1 MIAIAE
7 IGWTPQA
14 LRSWESFRPRA
25 LKVADHMQSDGYT
38 VFDLRGEVSN
48 RRQSTRPAEH
58 LAKGKKVTYN
68 VPWWSNYN
76 AVDEATLTD
85 GLRGGWSYGD
95 GRWQGF
101 LHRGDQRVDVT
112 IDLEKPT
119 DITYVG
125 ADFMQI
131 TSTAYGS
138 PPKWRSPFP
147 MTAKTSPPSPPSNTN
162 RKIPPDYHSRN
173 SHGVAP
179 HVHATCV
186 TARHPPKDA
195 SSPTRSS

>member
-38 VFDLRGEVSN
+38 VFDLRGEVGN

-76 AVDEATLTD
+76 AAM
-85 GLRGGWSYGD
+85 
-95 GRWQGF
+95 
-101 LHRGDQRVDVT
+101 
-112 IDLEKPT
+112 KPL
-119 DITYVG
+119 
-125 ADFMQI
+125 
-131 TSTAYGS
+131 
-138 PPKWRSPFP
+138 
-147 MTAKTSPPSPPSNTN
+147 
-162 RKIPPDYHSRN
+162 
-173 SHGVAP
+173 
-179 HVHATCV
+179 
-186 TARHPPKDA
+186 
-195 SSPTRSS
+195 